1 MKTIFD
7 DIGTEVEA
15 LIDIFDIPPDHIET
29 AGLEEHRRRREAK
42 AYRDSILSQDM
53 DERSE
58 VDGIIF
64 SMNYPYASLREVLDR
79 AYQQASEGK
88 GKERHGGELP
98 FEDQPMQILSEML
111 GSDKGLLFQA
121 MKKIVESQRL
131 DKEAAI
137 EELLGAINYLA
148 GAIIY
153 KEQN

>member
-7 DIGTEVEA
+7 DIGTKVEA

-29 AGLEEHRRRREAK
+29 AGLEEHRRRRE
-42 AYRDSILSQDM
+42 M

>member
-7 DIGTEVEA
+7 DIGTKVEA

-29 AGLEEHRRRREAK
+29 AGLEEHRRRRE
-42 AYRDSILSQDM
+42 M

-131 DKEAAI
+131 DKEASI

>member
-7 DIGTEVEA
+7 DIGTKVEA
-15 LIDIFDIPPDHIET
+15 LIDLFDIPPDHIET
-29 AGLEEHRRRREAK
+29 AGLEEHRRRRE
-42 AYRDSILSQDM
+42 M